1 MSVGYAGRVLHVDL
15 SVAEHAVEDLPIE
28 QAHRLL
34 GGFGMNNALAFRYL
48 PPRVDPL
55 SESNVLIL
63 GAGPLVGT
71 MVPGAVR
78 LMATTK
84 QPLNGAVA
92 AAAGSLGLGS
102 ELRWAGYD
110 HVVIS
115 GRTPRPVVLSILDD
129 EIDLEDASD
138 LWGLGINQT
147 TEILRRRHPGAGVLA
162 IGPAGERQ
170 ISFAIALV
178 DRSATVGR
186 GGLGAVMG
194 SKGLKAIVAKGTGG
208 SAVADRRAFVELLGR
223 LHERLRAFPGRS
235 AILDL
240 GMMVGWDS
248 SVQVLFPNSPVT
260 PEMLTRTFGPKVYR
274 GLKARRAACPSC
286 FVPCKDVLRIPG
298 EAKEMTP
305 TSFLNVAL
313 MGYRFGMDAT
323 EAAMLLDKLND
334 LGLDLMTFGAM
345 ADWAIQASEKK
356 ILGGKPVVRAA
367 ASVQHLLEELM
378 SARGL
383 GGVMAGGW
391 KALEDEFGPDALS
404 PVPLVRHMDALYDPR
419 FSGLGTMEFEQ
430 VVCPRG
436 PTSATAGSPTYL
448 PGVTPDKM
456 ARHLDR
462 MGVPPSAAER
472 ILAHPLGLDVGR
484 LSVYAEHWYSA
495 LSSLGIC
502 MRAQNNR
509 FYSAELCAALYE
521 AATGLEMD
529 RERLMLAA
537 ERGWNLMRLLN
548 ARETKANQDTIPPQ
562 WFEPVRAMGTELVMQ
577 DYYRRCVLTQEDL
590 TRFLAGYYEERGWEP
605 STGLPSEATSSRLGL
620 QELIGA
626 FPPGHR
632 RTCG

>member
-1 MSVGYAGRVLHVDL
+1 MSKGYAGRILLVDL
-15 SVAEHAVEDLPIE
+15 TAGRHAVEGLPVD
-28 QAHRLL
+28 QAHLLL
-34 GGFGMNNALAFRYL
+34 GGFGMNNALALRYL
-48 PPRVDPL
+48 PPRVDPF

-71 MVPGAVR
+71 MTPGGVR

-92 AAAGSLGLGS
+92 AAAGSLSLGS

-110 HVVIS
+110 HVVIT
-115 GRTPRPVVLSILDD
+115 GRSARPAILLILDD
-129 EIDLEDASD
+129 TVELQDASD

-147 TEILRRRHPGAGVLA
+147 TDILMQRHPGAGVLA

-170 ISFAIALV
+170 VSFALALV
-178 DRSATVGR
+178 DRSATIGR

-194 SKGLKAIVAKGTGG
+194 AKGLKAIVAKGTKGVT
-208 SAVADRRAFVELLGR
+208 VADGKALVDLVGH
-223 LHERLRAFPGRS
+223 LHDRLRSFPGRS
-235 AILDL
+235 SVFDL

-248 SVQVLFPNSPVT
+248 SVEVLFPNSPLP
-260 PEMLTRTFGPKVYR
+260 PEKLTKSFGPEAYR

-298 EAKEMTP
+298 EKKEMTP

-323 EAAMLLDKLND
+323 VAARLLDELND

-345 ADWAIQASEKK
+345 ADWAIQTSERGT
-356 ILGGKPVVRAA
+356 LGVKPMSRGAA
-367 ASVQHLLEELM
+367 TLHHLLDEVM
-378 SARGL
+378 SGRGL

-391 KALEDEFGPDALS
+391 KALEDEFGLSALS
-404 PVPLVRHMDALYDPR
+404 LVPLVRHMDALYDPR

-448 PGVTPDKM
+448 PGVSPDKM

-462 MGVPPSAAER
+462 MGVPAAAAKR

-484 LSVYAEHWYSA
+484 LSAYAENWYGA

-509 FYSAELCAALYE
+509 FYSAELCAALYG

-529 RERLMLAA
+529 REGLIIAA
-537 ERGWNLMRLLN
+537 ERGWNLLRLIN
-548 ARETKANQDTIPPQ
+548 GREAAGNQDKVPPQ
-562 WFEPVRAMGTELVMQ
+562 WFEPVVAAGTTLVMQ
-577 DYYRRCVLTQEDL
+577 DYYRRCALSPEDL
-590 TRFLAGYYEERGWEP
+590 EGFLASYYEERGWDP
-605 STGLPSEATSSRLGL
+605 VTGLPSEATSSRLGL
-620 QELIGA
+620 RQIVKA
-626 FPPGHR
+626 FLPGHP
-632 RTCG
+632 RTCD